1 MKIIKKIFVIL
12 AWIGLFGLI
21 GFSIYFVYEARQN
34 VRCKSIVVLI
44 NPGSPRFMDE
54 QEITQLIERSGEPI
68 IGHQLLDINIDHL
81 EAKLNTYSTFK
92 DVEIF
97 RKIES
102 SGLSFAGKIIIILSE
117 RSPVLRIKSASEDYY
132 LDKEGIQIP
141 VSSKYIDRIL
151 IASGTIPD
159 ESAKSNLLKMTEWVN
174 QDEFW
179 KAQIE
184 QIFIQPNGELLL
196 IPQVGDYIIEFG
208 KPEDFQFKF
217 RNLKAVYQQGFK
229 YFGWNKYKVI
239 SVKYQNQVVCTK
251 K

>member
-1 MKIIKKIFVIL
+1 M
-12 AWIGLFGLI
+12 
-21 GFSIYFVYEARQN
+21 YFVYQARQD

-44 NPGSPRFMDE
+44 SPDSPRFMDE
-54 QEITQLIERSGEPI
+54 QEITQMIERSGEPI
-68 IGHQLLDINIDHL
+68 IGHQLVDINIDKL
-81 EAKLNTYSTFK
+81 EAKLTAFSTFK

-97 RKIES
+97 KKIDAN
-102 SGLSFAGKIIIILSE
+102 GLSFNGKLIVSLGE
-117 RSPVLRIKSASEDYY
+117 RSPVLRIKSATEDYY
-132 LDKEGIQIP
+132 LDKKGIQIP
-141 VSSKYIDRIL
+141 VSSKYIDRIV
-151 IASGTIPD
+151 IATGTIPD
-159 ESAKSNLLKMTEWVN
+159 ETAKSNLLKMTEWVN

-208 KPEDFQFKF
+208 KPEEFQYKF

>member
-1 MKIIKKIFVIL
+1 L
-12 AWIGLFGLI
+12 A
-21 GFSIYFVYEARQN
+21 
-34 VRCKSIVVLI
+34 
-44 NPGSPRFMDE
+44 
-54 QEITQLIERSGEPI
+54 
-68 IGHQLLDINIDHL
+68 
-81 EAKLNTYSTFK
+81 
-92 DVEIF
+92 
-97 RKIES
+97 
-102 SGLSFAGKIIIILSE
+102 E
-117 RSPVLRIKSASEDYY
+117 RSPVLRIKSATEDYY

-141 VSSKYIDRIL
+141 VSSKYIDRIV
-151 IASGTIPD
+151 IATGTIPD
-159 ESAKSNLLKMTEWVN
+159 ETAKSNLLKMTEWVN

-208 KPEDFQFKF
+208 KPEEFQYKF